1 MAIQERY
8 KQIGEN
14 VVEQALHT
22 AENGGTCLTSATITE
37 DTNPE
42 RPGLWV
48 KLRFDDL
55 KENRN
60 LSPAM
65 VNILK
70 R

>member
-8 KQIGEN
+8 KSIGEII
-14 VVEQALHT
+14 VEQALHT
-22 AENGGTCLTSATITE
+22 AESGGTCLTSATITE

-42 RPGLWV
+42 RPGLWI

-55 KENRN
+55 KDNRN
-60 LSPAM
+60 LSPTM
-65 VNILK
+65 VNVMQ